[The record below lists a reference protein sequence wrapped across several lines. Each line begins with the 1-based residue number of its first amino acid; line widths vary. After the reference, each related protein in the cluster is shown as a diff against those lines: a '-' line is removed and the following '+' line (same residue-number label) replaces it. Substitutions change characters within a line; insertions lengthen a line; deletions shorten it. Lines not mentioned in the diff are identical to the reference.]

1 MKWKQTTKSDISLAS
16 KHSDLAWELWTFD
29 NLRIKVF
36 HFIITWS
43 FSQRIDLRLI
53 KKRRKKSKR
62 KKQKVK
68 GERRKQNEPQES
80 IFFLLCLS
88 FSLSFSLFAFLL
100 HHLTISYCVA
110 SCWGAASPSAML
122 LDLWFPVKHNES
134 YIRVCRVRWCT
145 ICSQALK
152 TLSNR
157 EQQKA
162 TATPVSSEYS
172 YSRGNKKPDDFI
184 FKQKKSI

>member
-1 MKWKQTTKSDISLAS
+1 MIL
-16 KHSDLAWELWTFD
+16 F
-29 NLRIKVF
+29 
-36 HFIITWS
+36 
-43 FSQRIDLRLI
+43 QRIDQRL
-53 KKRRKKSKR
+53 KR
-62 KKQKVK
+62 KKKIKQKKKK
-68 GERRKQNEPQES
+68 GQK
-80 IFFLLCLS
+80 IKGFFLLLYLSLPLS
-88 FSLSFSLFAFLL
+88 FSHSAFLL
-100 HHLTISYCVA
+100 HHLTVSYCVA
-110 SCWGAASPSAML
+110 GCWGAASPSAML

-172 YSRGNKKPDDFI
+172 YSHSNKKPDDSYF
-184 FKQKKSI
+184 QAGKKAFSFPSYLLNLTCWAGFLSFC